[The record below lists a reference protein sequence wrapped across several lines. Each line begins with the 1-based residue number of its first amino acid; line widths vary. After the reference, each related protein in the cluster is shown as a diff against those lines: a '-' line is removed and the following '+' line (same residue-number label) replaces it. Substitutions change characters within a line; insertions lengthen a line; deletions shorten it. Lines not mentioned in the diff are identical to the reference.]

1 MSETPQHEADHG
13 EADERGRLSSV
24 TLVISCQPTTTAD
37 PCQGALDDP
46 SFRQHDEPLPVAA
59 ADDLEFPRAGAGDG
73 GLHLLPLVARVSDD
87 ALKEREAPSSL
98 AEQRLGAVPVLYAG
112 GMDVHGQQ
120 QAEGVGQNVALAAK
134 HLLASVIAGR
144 VERSP
149 PLTAPFAVWLSMIA
163 VVGLASRPAF
173 SRIST

>member
-1 MSETPQHEADHG
+1 MPRCARRSIFSAARRTFA
-13 EADERGRLSSV
+13 GRSGGRS
-24 TLVISCQPTTTAD
+24 
-37 PCQGALDDP
+37 
-46 SFRQHDEPLPVAA
+46 
-59 ADDLEFPRAGAGDG
+59 EFPRAGAGDG

-87 ALKEREAPSSL
+87 ALKEREASSSL
-98 AEQRLGAVPVLYAG
+98 AKQRLGAVPVLYAG

-173 SRIST
+173 SRTST